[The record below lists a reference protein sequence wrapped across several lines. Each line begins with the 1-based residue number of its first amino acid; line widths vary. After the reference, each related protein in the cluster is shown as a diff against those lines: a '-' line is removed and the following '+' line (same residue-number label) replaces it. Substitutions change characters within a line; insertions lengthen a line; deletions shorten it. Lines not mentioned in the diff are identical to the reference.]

1 MKKNLLLLFSVLTLN
16 LELLNVEPRLAYA
29 QLIRK
34 EQIEDYATVRDEDE
48 VISGS
53 WQFAA
58 KLFFDA
64 DSPAQITADQ
74 DDYNPGNKIVSRLSS
89 DATRIISGIAGGATY
104 QVRVLVNIG
113 SFDITLGHE
122 DTGSSAANR
131 IASVT
136 ASDLTL
142 GPAKLALL
150 VYDATSTRW
159 RAAVLG
165 AAGGG
170 VGTPGGSDTQCQFN
184 DGGSFGGDAG
194 CTYDKVNDILTVLGG
209 IVAGDVSTNSVVF
222 DTSGV
227 SGSRTIIVPNESG
240 TLILDSSTA
249 SFTNKNLDCE
259 ATGNT
264 CTIPV
269 YKDFDLAACVGGTA
283 GHIQNVGVIA
293 APSPTCHTGSNRVT
307 GSLSFPDSDGDI
319 GVFMSLDLPPGW
331 TGALDARIK
340 WWSAATT
347 GAAVFQVATTCVA
360 TGEADDGAF
369 NTASTVTSTAQGTAS
384 RMNVA
389 SMTGI
394 TTTGCAALETMRIKF
409 FRNRTHASDT
419 LVGTLNAE
427 KVIFTMRVAH

>member
-1 MKKNLLLLFSVLTLN
+1 MKKLFLILLI
-16 LELLNVEPRLAYA
+16 LAGLAADASA
-29 QLIRK
+29 QLIRQ
-34 EQIEDYATVRDEDE
+34 EQIEDVFAVRDEDE

-64 DSPAQITADQ
+64 DSPAQITATQ
-74 DDYNPGNKIVSRLSS
+74 NDYNPGNKIVSRLSS
-89 DATRIISGIAGGATY
+89 DATRSITGIAGGATY

-113 SFDITLGHE
+113 SFDITLAHE
-122 DTGSSAANR
+122 GASSAANR
-131 IASVT
+131 IATVT
-136 ASDLTL
+136 GSDLTL

-194 CTYDKVNDILTVLGG
+194 CTYNKTTDILTVLGG

-227 SGSRTIIVPNESG
+227 SGSRTIVVPNESG

-269 YKDFDLAACVGGTA
+269 YWDYDTA
-283 GHIQNVGVIA
+283 GCIGGVASHVWNTGVIS
-293 APSPTCHTGSNRVT
+293 APTVLCATGSNRVI
-307 GSLSFPDSDGDI
+307 GYVQFPDSDGDI
-319 GVFMSLDLPPGW
+319 GLQISKDLPPGW
-331 TGALDARIK
+331 TGAIDARVK
-340 WWSAATT
+340 WWSTATT
-347 GAAVFQVATTCVA
+347 GDAVFQIATSCVA
-360 TGEADDGAF
+360 TGDADDGAF
-369 NTASTVTSTAQGTAS
+369 NTASTVASTAQGTAS

-389 SMTGI
+389 SLTDI
-394 TTTGCAALETMRIKF
+394 DTTGCAAGETIRLKF

-419 LVGTLNAE
+419 IAAVVNVE
-427 KVIFTMRVAH
+427 KVIFTARMGH